1 MEKKGLFA
9 RFKDGLAKTRNAV
22 TKRIGELFQYYTQMN
37 DEFFDD
43 LEAILIGADMGA
55 MTVTEVIDEVRA
67 KVKEKKIGDAD
78 QVKEL
83 LVQAILKRMDQA
95 PEPEPIGKNTVL
107 LIVGV
112 NGVGKTTSIGKLAH
126 HLKDQGHS
134 VLLAAADTFR
144 AAAVNQLKTW
154 AQRADVAVI
163 AHEQGADPAAVVYD
177 ALAAKRARGIDIL
190 IVDTAGRLHNKKN
203 LMNELEKIHR
213 VIGREAPDSNLQTL
227 LVLDAT
233 TGQNAL
239 QQAKTFGEVTHLTG
253 VVLTK
258 LDGTAKGGV
267 VVPIQAE
274 LRIPVR
280 YVGIGEGLEDL
291 HPFDAET
298 FVRALFD

>member
-43 LEAILIGADMGA
+43 LEAILIGADMGT

-112 NGVGKTTSIGKLAH
+112 NGVGKTTSIGKLTH
-126 HLKDQGHS
+126 RLKDQGHS

-154 AQRADVAVI
+154 AQRADTTVI

-280 YVGIGEGLEDL
+280 YVGIGEALDDL
-291 HPFDAET
+291 QPFDAET